1 MAESNSLPDL
11 ATAALLSQVG
21 FIEAGI
27 LSNLPVCIVG
37 LWVMGCLM
45 YAAWKHAQ
53 GQPLRLGFFVGAS
66 IPCWLLSVTFPNSFW
81 RLWRDTQDVS
91 WLTQR
96 MDAAISVA
104 MGAALGVVW
113 ARLAATSLYPNMDI
127 KFLRQDPP
135 TRQALHLIGTLAL
148 AGSFFGWQSVTTI
161 SLLTGLISACL
172 AIVAGL
178 SGRPAIYP
186 QWSVWVWAAMVIHVV
201 MQCLWP
207 QFYQPLD
214 QMNPALRYTSAA
226 LLIILLVQLHTRW
239 DLTKTT
245 LPKN

>member
-1 MAESNSLPDL
+1 MAESNSLPDS
-11 ATAALLSQVG
+11 ATAALLSPGG
-21 FIEAGI
+21 FNEAGI
-27 LSNLPVCIVG
+27 LSDLPVWIVG

-45 YAAWKHAQ
+45 YAAWKHAR

-81 RLWRDTQDVS
+81 SLWRETQDVS

-135 TRQALHLIGTLAL
+135 TRQALHLIGSLAL

-172 AIVAGL
+172 VGFVRL
-178 SGRPAIYP
+178 SGRQAIHP
-186 QWSVWVWAAMVIHVV
+186 QWSVWAWAAMVIHVV
-201 MQCLWP
+201 MQYLWP
-207 QFYQPLD
+207 QLYQPLD
-214 QMNPALRYTSAA
+214 QVNPAFRYTSAA
-226 LLIILLVQLHTRW
+226 LLIILMAQLYTRW
-239 DLTKTT
+239 DSTKTT
-245 LPKN
+245 SPSN

>member
-11 ATAALLSQVG
+11 ATAALLSPGG
-21 FIEAGI
+21 FNEAGI
-27 LSNLPVCIVG
+27 LSDLPVWIVG

-45 YAAWKHAQ
+45 YAAWKHAL
-53 GQPLRLGFFVGAS
+53 GQPLRLSFFVGAS

-81 RLWRDTQDVS
+81 RLWRETQDVS

-135 TRQALHLIGTLAL
+135 TRQALHLIGSLAL

-172 AIVAGL
+172 VAAVRW
-178 SGRPAIYP
+178 SGRQAIHP
-186 QWSVWVWAAMVIHVV
+186 QWSVWAWAAMLIYIPV
-201 MQCLWP
+201 QYLWP
-207 QFYQPLD
+207 QIYHPFEPL
-214 QMNPALRYTSAA
+214 NPAFRYTLAA
-226 LLIILLVQLHTRW
+226 FLIILLAQFHSRME
-239 DLTKTT
+239 
-245 LPKN
+245 